1 MKYGIT
7 AILILLS
14 YGLPALA
21 QENPWPPLLGAP
33 RPADLVRSPKYG
45 IAIQTNGYNR
55 PIKAKKIIRT
65 ERWLTNMGA
74 DQLVDPFASYVDLV
88 TGDGEE
94 LINETDVVVETV
106 IKPAW
111 YSCGPEWQAR
121 FDSIDWSKAFITIE
135 PEPFWL
141 TGTTGGNDWF
151 PAATDENN
159 IRVAI
164 LTVSYI
170 FSNPQHAYFSTYR
183 QYVEWELGNFAGNQI
198 GYHPVKTSDEV
209 GSKPPCSVI
218 PF

>member
-1 MKYGIT
+1 MYMYRANRYRGGLPPLGTKKKRCGDSPPRDVRHTRYQTTLLEVGMKYGIT

-164 LTVSYI
+164 LTVSY
-170 FSNPQHAYFSTYR
+170 
-183 QYVEWELGNFAGNQI
+183 
-198 GYHPVKTSDEV
+198 
-209 GSKPPCSVI
+209 
-218 PF
+218 